1 MKKIVNR
8 LWLLPLFVLLI
19 NSSWAAV
26 SQDEL
31 TKLTPKQ
38 AYDKGMLLRWQ
49 YKLTDAKA
57 YLKYAA
63 DNGVVNAMCVYS
75 IMSQTNIFIQTEE
88 SYNYSLMAAKHNN
101 VCGISG
107 LIGAES
113 LSSQA
118 DKKFWIER
126 LRAII
131 KPKIEH
137 GDGDAMLTMASTY
150 LVQDDQDGYLEWLE
164 KSARTGYAESQYYLA
179 YNHDGGDGWF
189 LIPGSREKEI
199 RRLYKAS
206 ADQGYIPAI
215 SQYGAIL
222 VEENNLVEALKYWNN
237 AIEQGAAL
245 VILSMAEIY
254 SGKNP
259 QVHLEENKVLAAT
272 YYQVYFDSMGS
283 EKNENLHRIF
293 KEKNRVLLETMTNEQ
308 KAESDRL
315 AKEYLKTHTV
325 RAFDDFWYLS
335 EEDSVIKR

>member
-1 MKKIVNR
+1 M
-8 LWLLPLFVLLI
+8 
-19 NSSWAAV
+19 
-26 SQDEL
+26 
-31 TKLTPKQ
+31 KLTPKQ

-63 DNGVVNAMCVYS
+63 DNGLSNAMYMYGVLS
-75 IMSQTNIFIQTEE
+75 RSNIFIQTDEQYQYFK
-88 SYNYSLMAAKHNN
+88 SAAELNN
-101 VCGISG
+101 INGMLALTDNASIASKQEKD
-107 LIGAES
+107 LYKATLTKYLLEKS
-113 LSSQA
+113 KA
-118 DKKFWIER
+118 
-126 LRAII
+126 
-131 KPKIEH
+131 
-137 GDGDAMLTMASTY
+137 GDGSSMY
-150 LVQDDQDGYLEWLE
+150 LLYILEQGKNGLGWLE
-164 KSARTGYAESQYYLA
+164 KSAQSGYAKAQYYLA

-237 AIEQGAAL
+237 AIDQGAAL

-254 SGKNP
+254 SGKNS

-335 EEDSVIKR
+335 EEDSVIKP